1 MEWIQVMT
9 EIIVIFDGDCNLCK
23 RSVAWLERELTIT
36 ALPFQSSNLNLY
48 GLTTEQCSKEVFA
61 ISEGK
66 TYSGAAAVVFLLKK
80 RGNSL
85 ASTLLHF
92 SGPVGKFGY
101 RWVASHRSSLLV
113 RILGRIFL

>member
-1 MEWIQVMT
+1 MT

-36 ALPFQSSNLNLY
+36 ALPFQSSNLDLY
-48 GLTTEQCSKEVFA
+48 GLTAEQCSQEVFA

-66 TYSGAAAVVFLLKK
+66 TYAGAAAVAFLLRK
-80 RGNSL
+80 RGN
-85 ASTLLHF
+85 TLSSAFLYF
-92 SGPVGKFGY
+92 SGPVGRFGY

>member
-1 MEWIQVMT
+1 MT

-36 ALPFQSSNLNLY
+36 AMPFQSSNLNLY
-48 GLTTEQCSKEVFA
+48 GLTSEQCCKEVFA

-92 SGPVGKFGY
+92 SGPVGRFAYG
-101 RWVASHRSSLLV
+101 WVASHRSSLFV

>member
-36 ALPFQSSNLNLY
+36 ALPFQSSNLDLY
-48 GLTTEQCSKEVFA
+48 GLTTEQCSQEVFA

-66 TYSGAAAVVFLLKK
+66 TYSGAAAVVFLLRK
-80 RGNSL
+80 RGNSF
-85 ASTLLHF
+85 ASTVLYF
-92 SGPVGKFGY
+92 SGPAGRFGY
-101 RWVASHRSSLLV
+101 KWVASHRSSLLV
-113 RILGRIFL
+113 RILVRIFL